1 MNIVL
6 SLVEESQSMTD
17 DELLE
22 EISKAFGKDG
32 IVVPWCDKLVDVSLI
47 LS

>member
-1 MNIVL
+1 VNIVL

-22 EISKAFGKDG
+22 EISKAFSKEG
-32 IVVPWCDKLVDVSLI
+32 IVIPWVDKLVDVSLT
-47 LS
+47 

>member
-1 MNIVL
+1 MNIVF

-22 EISKAFGKDG
+22 EISKAFSKEG
-32 IVVPWCDKLVDVSLI
+32 IVVPWCDKVEDISLT
-47 LS
+47 

>member
-1 MNIVL
+1 VNIIF

-22 EISKAFGKDG
+22 EISKAFGKEG
-32 IVVPWCDKLVDVSLI
+32 IIMPWVD
-47 LS
+47 